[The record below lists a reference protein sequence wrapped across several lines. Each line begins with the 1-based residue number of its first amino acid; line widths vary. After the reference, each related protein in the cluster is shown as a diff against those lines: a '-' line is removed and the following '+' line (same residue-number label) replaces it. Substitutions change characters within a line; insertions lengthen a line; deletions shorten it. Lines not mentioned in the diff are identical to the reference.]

1 MPGYLPISKTENY
14 YIIMQYWLKYFLL
27 EAKQYMNN
35 QVRDILA
42 GSDVPPV

>member
-1 MPGYLPISKTENY
+1 MQLKPITNKVVCL
-14 YIIMQYWLKYFLL
+14 ILKYFLL

-35 QVRDILA
+35 QVRDIQA